1 MHDYNPA
8 YGYKDKCVGERCLID
23 HKDAYRE
30 FNADL
35 KSFHISPGDI
45 SAHYIIQ
52 TGLSSIFDF
61 GGTIEPK
68 TATIEFYVG
77 GASDEQAHE
86 NISNLFLSC
95 KECILKRELHR
106 FEYPA
111 LLTGKNVEETG
122 VEPYYLVTLDFIV
135 IQRLPLLTTNITEPA
150 IIYNEG
156 NIPSGVRYILKPP
169 IDISSF
175 KINSIKVTNLHA
187 GKHFII
193 DGITGKITEN
203 GNNRFAATDII
214 DFPKI
219 FPGQNEITMSYNI
232 PITVEYYPLFE

>member
-1 MHDYNPA
+1 MYDYNSF
-8 YGYKDKCVGERCLID
+8 YSSQDKCVGEKCFINNKECYLE
-23 HKDAYRE
+23 Y
-30 FNADL
+30 NADL
-35 KSFHISPGDI
+35 VSFHIQPGGI
-45 SAHYIIQ
+45 SNQYIIQ
-52 TGLSSIFDF
+52 TGQSSFLDF
-61 GGTIEPK
+61 GGTTEPK
-68 TATIEFYVG
+68 TATVEFYVG

-86 NISNLFLSC
+86 NISNLFLAC

-135 IQRLPLLTTNITEPA
+135 VQRLPLVSADISEPA

-169 IDISSF
+169 INISFF
-175 KINSIKVTNLHA
+175 KINGIKVTNLHA
-187 GKHFII
+187 GKNFII
-193 DGITGKITEN
+193 DGISGKITEN

-219 FPGQNEITMSYNI
+219 LPGKNEINMSYNI
-232 PITVEYYPLFE
+232 PVTVEYYPLFE

>member
-1 MHDYNPA
+1 MNYENLA
-8 YGYKDKCVGERCLID
+8 KEI
-23 HKDAYRE
+23 
-30 FNADL
+30 L
-35 KSFHISPGDI
+35 KNI
-45 SAHYIIQ
+45 
-52 TGLSSIFDF
+52 
-61 GGTIEPK
+61 GG
-68 TATIEFYVG
+68 
-77 GASDEQAHE
+77 QE
-86 NISNLFLSC
+86 NISNLLLASKNC
-95 KECILKRELHR
+95 VLKRELHR

-111 LLTGKNVEETG
+111 LLIGKNIQEAG
-122 VEPYYLVTLDFIV
+122 VAPYYLVTIIFII
-135 IQRLPLLTTNITEPA
+135 IQRLPLISTDITEPA

-203 GNNRFAATDII
+203 GNNRFADTDLI

>member
-1 MHDYNPA
+1 MYDYNPE
-8 YGYKDKCVGERCLID
+8 YNFKDQCVGERCLINQ
-23 HKDAYRE
+23 KDAYLE

-35 KSFHISPGDI
+35 KSFSIIPGI
-45 SAHYIIQ
+45 TTPQYIIQ
-52 TGLSSIFDF
+52 AGKSGFVEFDR
-61 GGTIEPK
+61 TAEPK
-68 TATIEFYVG
+68 TATVEFYVG
-77 GASDEQAHE
+77 GASDERAQE
-86 NISNLFLSC
+86 NISNLLLASKNC
-95 KECILKRELHR
+95 VLKRELHR

-111 LLTGKNVEETG
+111 LLIGKNIQEAG
-122 VEPYYLVTLDFIV
+122 VAPYYLVTINFII
-135 IQRLPLLTTNITEPA
+135 IQRLPLISTDITEPA

-203 GNNRFAATDII
+203 GNNRFADTDLI